1 MKEYRVCYIYNGE
14 YTIEAGSNGWIP
26 SKEIAQKILSNL
38 QRKHLYQDRQL
49 FCDEREISGSLQ
61 YGDCRILNGRKVLNR
76 DWMYCDA
83 LMAGD
88 LVENDVV
95 DDFMNCL
102 PPACYRSDCAQLGEA
117 HSTEKDHTGKYRSTY
132 LTFKRFDKETWEFC
146 GYRNFKEDSRKSI
159 GRDLRLQKYNQDELC
174 L

>member
-1 MKEYRVCYIYNGE
+1 MKEYRVCYIYNGK

-26 SKEIAQKILSNL
+26 SKEIAQRILSNL

-61 YGDCRILNGRKVLNR
+61 YDDCRILNGRKVLNR

-83 LMAGD
+83 LMVCD

-146 GYRNFKEDSRKSI
+146 GYCFRGENVSPENKMTEEGGLPKR
-159 GRDLRLQKYNQDELC
+159 Q
-174 L
+174 

>member
-1 MKEYRVCYIYNGE
+1 MKEYRVCYIYNGK

-26 SKEIAQKILSNL
+26 AKKIAQRILSNL
-38 QRKHLYQDRQL
+38 QNTLYQDKQL
-49 FCDEREISGSLQ
+49 FLDERECTDNRQ
-61 YGDCRILNGRKVLNR
+61 YADCRILNDRTVLNR

-102 PPACYRSDCAQLGEA
+102 PPTCYRADCAQLGEA
-117 HSTEKDHTGKYRSTY
+117 HSIEKDHNGKYRSTY
-132 LTFKRFDKETWEFC
+132 LTFKCFDIETWEFC
-146 GYRNFKEDSRKSI
+146 GYCFKGENISPRK
-159 GRDLRLQKYNQDELC
+159 
-174 L
+174 

>member
-1 MKEYRVCYIYNGE
+1 MANTQLKQAVTDGFHQKKLPKESYLIYRENIYIKTGNYFVMKEKSQVV
-14 YTIEAGSNGWIP
+14 
-26 SKEIAQKILSNL
+26 SK
-38 QRKHLYQDRQL
+38 
-49 FCDEREISGSLQ
+49 

-146 GYRNFKEDSRKSI
+146 GYCFRGENISPENKMTEER
-159 GRDLRLQKYNQDELC
+159 RTA
-174 L
+174 